1 MKVQNLSIGFLKN
14 NHGKIKFVINQ
25 ILKFLS
31 NPSEFI
37 AI

>member
-14 NHGKIKFVINQ
+14 KYGKIMVINQ